1 MLPIRNLM
9 DVSMRKIFLSLI
21 FFFSFCAS
29 ALAVTVGEVIGS
41 MGTTWNE
48 RDGQIENT
56 STGYELEMND
66 FLQTGEDGGMILS
79 YKDKTKFTMGPNT
92 ELVIDE
98 FAFDT
103 SVIPIELAMNISV
116 NVGTFTYESGQVSTL
131 GGEVNITAGNATI
144 TVQGTAFSGTV
155 DTSGKATIT
164 LLPDS
169 NGAVGQVTVSNDAG
183 SQTITNAYNS
193 VTVYTNDLAPTPPKI
208 ETNKQDIIELD
219 KFEDEIKDES
229 QKHFGDVDSKSDMS
243 KDEQEAQEME
253 EAIINE
259 EASIVEDSNTIVGT
273 DMSVGETDSIV
284 EMDSVE
290 ESNLVEVEEVDT
302 SYYDS
307 WEEDLKDWGYI
318 DEDNQISVWDA
329 EGEKT
334 MDWDDAKKMY
344 AEMDQAYFDAIGCSD
359 CSWDT
364 INWDEID
371 WDAVDW
377 DAYYDDYNETLEK
390 YGLTSWDVKE
400 DDVTETV
407 EDEATEVEVVEG
419 YTWEDFAL
427 DDDYYNNNE
436 YKNAGGPPTLTIQ
449 NYCEYNGYDTSWCTQ
464 DYVDYLN
471 NWYKDDWTLKVTNDS
486 WTKESKKIFGKLYG
500 WCGSWPNYKMCDNQP
515 KPWKMKDLKKT
526 YITDWEWADWDTY
539 WDALYDWWYTGYDY
553 NNESDE
559 VTLEEE
565 YDFETDDITLE
576 EELLLASYN
585 EEECLK
591 YGYYWDN
598 ANSSCGTEWVD
609 NSGAETNVTASG
621 ESLNYTTGEVTQT
634 LTTSSGGVSTSTTST
649 GRVSTL
655 GNDFDATAS
664 TSGDYTIINRY
675 NDNHRAYIK
684 TETAKEADIQ
694 ILQDMEAQHLD
705 VGSSST
711 QNNITIIQT
720 D

>member
-1 MLPIRNLM
+1 
-9 DVSMRKIFLSLI
+9 MRKIFLLI
-21 FFFSFCAS
+21 SFLVLFCSS
-29 ALAVTVGEVIGS
+29 ALAQTVGTVIGQ

-48 RDGQIENT
+48 RDGKIENT
-56 STGYELEMND
+56 SMGYELQMWD
-66 FLQTGEDGGMILS
+66 FLQTGEDGGMILK
-79 YKDKTKFTMGPNT
+79 YADNTKFTMGPGT
-92 ELVIDE
+92 ELTIDE
-98 FAFDT
+98 YSFDT
-103 SVIPIELAMNISV
+103 SVIPIKIAMNVSV
-116 NVGTFTYESGQVSTL
+116 NVGTFTYESGSISNL
-131 GGEVNITAGNATI
+131 GGEVNINAGNATI

-169 NGAVGQVTVSNDAG
+169 TGAVGQVTVSNDAG

-229 QKHFGDVDSKSDMS
+229 TKTFGDVEKKSEMS
-243 KDEQEAQEME
+243 KEETQAQEME
-253 EAIINE
+253 EALINE
-259 EASIVEDSNTIVGT
+259 EASVVEDSNTIVAT
-273 DMSVGETDSIV
+273 DMSIGETDAMV
-284 EMDSVE
+284 EMESVE
-290 ESNLVEVEEVDT
+290 ESTLVEVIDDVDT
-302 SYYDS
+302 SYYDE
-307 WEEDLKDWGYI
+307 WESDLKDWGYI

-359 CSWDT
+359 CTWDT
-364 INWDEID
+364 INWDDVD

-377 DAYYDDYNETLEK
+377 EAYYDEYNELLED
-390 YGLTSWDVKE
+390 YGLTSWAVEEEEVNVVEETKE
-400 DDVTETV
+400 ET
-407 EDEATEVEVVEG
+407 EATVVEG

-427 DDDYYNNNE
+427 DDDYYNIAE
-436 YKNAGGPPTLTIQ
+436 YKSQGGPPTLTVQ
-449 NYCEYNGYDTSWCTQ
+449 NYCEYNGYEDYWCNQ

-471 NWYKDDWTLKVTNDS
+471 DWYKNDWTLKVTNDS

-500 WCGSWPNYKMCDNQP
+500 WCGSYPNWKMCENQP

-526 YITDWEWADWDTY
+526 YISDWEWADWDTY

-553 NNESDE
+553 NNEDDQSNWEDE
-559 VTLEEE
+559 YNYEDD
-565 YDFETDDITLE
+565 YDIDAEL
-576 EELLLASYN
+576 ELLLASYDK
-585 EEECLK
+585 EECLN

-598 ANSSCGTEWVD
+598 AKSSCGTEWVD
-609 NSGAETNVTASG
+609 NSGSETTVTASG
-621 ESLNYTTGEVTQT
+621 ETLNYTTGDVTQT
-634 LTTSSGGVSTSTTST
+634 LTTTSGGVSTSTTST

-655 GNDFDATAS
+655 DNDFDATAS

-684 TETAKEADIQ
+684 TETSNEADVQ
-694 ILQDMEAQHLD
+694 ILQDKEAQHID
-705 VGSSST
+705 VGTSST

>member
-1 MLPIRNLM
+1 MKKLLFV
-9 DVSMRKIFLSLI
+9 VSFLVL
-21 FFFSFCAS
+21 FCTSVFAQ
-29 ALAVTVGEVIGS
+29 TVGQVIGQ

-48 RDGQIENT
+48 RAGQTQNT
-56 STGYELEMND
+56 TMGYALEMND

-79 YKDKTKFTMGPNT
+79 YVDDTKFTMGPNT
-92 ELVIDE
+92 ELIIDE
-98 FAFDT
+98 FAFDIT
-103 SVIPIELAMNISV
+103 KVPIIVAMNVSI
-116 NVGTFTYESGQVSTL
+116 NVGTFTYESGKVSTL
-131 GGEVNITAGNATI
+131 GGEVNINAGNATI

-155 DTSGKATIT
+155 TSTGEATIT

-169 NGAVGQVTVSNDAG
+169 NGVVGQVTVSNDAG

-193 VTVYTNDLAPTPPKI
+193 VTVLSNDLAPTPPKI
-208 ETNKQDIIELD
+208 ETNKSDIIELNEYE
-219 KFEDEIKDES
+219 EDIKDES
-229 QKHFGDVDSKSDMS
+229 KKSFGDVDKKSELSKAES
-243 KDEQEAQEME
+243 EAQEME

-259 EASIVEDSNTIVGT
+259 EASIVEDSNTIVAT
-273 DMSVGETDSIV
+273 DLSVGETDAIIETKSA
-284 EMDSVE
+284 E
-290 ESNLVEVEEVDT
+290 ETALVEVEEVDT

-359 CSWDT
+359 CTWDT

-377 DAYYDDYNETLEK
+377 DAYYDEYNDLLED
-390 YGLTSWDVKE
+390 YGLTSWNTDVAE
-400 DDVTETV
+400 QDVV
-407 EDEATEVEVVEG
+407 EDVADETEAVVEG

-449 NYCEYNGYDTSWCTQ
+449 NYCEYNGYDSSWCTQ

-471 NWYKDDWTLKVTNDS
+471 DWYGNDWTLKVTNDS
-486 WTKESKKIFGKLYG
+486 WTTESKNIFGKLYG
-500 WCGSWPNYKMCDNQP
+500 WCGSWPNWEMCESQP
-515 KPWKMKDLKKT
+515 KPWKMKDLKAK
-526 YITDWEWADWDTY
+526 YISDWTWDDWDVF

-553 NNESDE
+553 NNETDE
-559 VTLEEE
+559 SNWEDE
-565 YDFETDDITLE
+565 YDYEDDYDIDAEL
-576 EELLLASYN
+576 ELLLASYD
-585 EEECLK
+585 EEDCLN

-609 NSGAETNVTASG
+609 NSGSETTVTASG
-621 ESLNYTTGEVTQT
+621 ETLNYVTGDVTQT
-634 LTTSSGGVSTSTTST
+634 LTTSSLGVSTSTTST

-655 GNDFDATAS
+655 DNDFDAEVD
-664 TSGDYTIINRY
+664 TSVSGYSIINRY
-675 NDNHRAYIK
+675 NDSHRAYLKID
-684 TETAKEADIQ
+684 TDEEADIQ
-694 ILQDMEAQHLD
+694 ILQDQEAQHFD
-705 VGSSST
+705 IGNSSS
-711 QNNITIIQT
+711 QENITIIQT

>member
-1 MLPIRNLM
+1 
-9 DVSMRKIFLSLI
+9 MRKLLFLV
-21 FFFSFCAS
+21 SFLVLFCTSISS
-29 ALAVTVGEVIGS
+29 AQITSPKVGEVIGQ

-48 RDGQIENT
+48 RDGSTQNT
-56 STGYELEMND
+56 SMGYELQMND

-79 YKDKTKFTMGPNT
+79 YVDKTKFTMGPNT
-92 ELVIDE
+92 ELTIDE

-103 SVIPIELAMNISV
+103 SVVPIELAMNISV
-116 NVGTFTYESGQVSTL
+116 NVGTFTYESGNVSNL
-131 GGEVNITAGNATI
+131 GGEVNINAGFATV

-155 DTSGKATIT
+155 DTSGEVTIT

-169 NGAVGQVTVSNDAG
+169 QGDVGSVTVSNDAG

-193 VTVYTNDLAPTPPKI
+193 VTVVSNDLTPTPPKI
-208 ETNKQDIIELD
+208 ETNKQNIIELD
-219 KFEDEIKDES
+219 TFEEEIKDES
-229 QKHFGDVDSKSDMS
+229 QKHFGDVDSKS
-243 KDEQEAQEME
+243 AQAME
-253 EAIINE
+253 EAIISE
-259 EASIVEDSNTIVGT
+259 EASIVEDSNTIVAT
-273 DMSVGETDSIV
+273 DLSSSEADTMIETK
-284 EMDSVE
+284 SVE
-290 ESNLVEVEEVDT
+290 ENTLVETIEEVDT

-307 WEEDLKDWGYI
+307 WEDDLKDWGYI

-359 CSWDT
+359 CTWDT
-364 INWDEID
+364 INWDDVD

-377 DAYYDDYNETLEK
+377 DAYSDAYNDLLED
-390 YGLTSWDVKE
+390 YGLTSWNVDVE
-400 DDVTETV
+400 EQDVV
-407 EDEATEVEVVEG
+407 EDTKDETEVQAVEG

-427 DDDYYNNNE
+427 DDDYYNNAE
-436 YKNAGGPPTLTIQ
+436 YKNNGGPPTLTVQ
-449 NYCEYNGYDTSWCTQ
+449 NYCEYNGYEDYWCNQ

-471 NWYKDDWTLKVTNDS
+471 EWYKDDWTLKVTNDS

-500 WCGSWPNYKMCDNQP
+500 WCGSWPNYKMCSDQP

-526 YITDWEWADWDTY
+526 YITDWEWSDWDIY

-553 NNESDE
+553 NNEDDQTNWE
-559 VTLEEE
+559 DE
-565 YDFETDDITLE
+565 YDYEDDFDIDAEL
-576 EELLLASYN
+576 ELLLASYD
-585 EEECLK
+585 EEDCLN

-598 ANSSCGTEWVD
+598 AKSSCGTEWVD
-609 NSGAETNVTASG
+609 NTGSETLVTASG
-621 ESLNYTTGEVTQT
+621 ETLNYSTGDVTQT
-634 LTTSSGGVSTSTTST
+634 LTTTSGGVSTSTTST

-655 GNDFDATAS
+655 NNDFDATAS

-684 TETAKEADIQ
+684 TETSKEADIQ
-694 ILQDMEAQHLD
+694 ILQDKEAQHLD

>member
-1 MLPIRNLM
+1 
-9 DVSMRKIFLSLI
+9 MRKIFLLI
-21 FFFSFCAS
+21 SFLVLFCSS
-29 ALAVTVGEVIGS
+29 ALAQTVGTIIGQ

-48 RDGQIENT
+48 RDGKIENT
-56 STGYELEMND
+56 TMGYELQMWD
-66 FLQTGEDGGMILS
+66 FLQTGEDGGMILK
-79 YKDKTKFTMGPNT
+79 YADNTKFTMGPGT
-92 ELVIDE
+92 ELTIDE
-98 FAFDT
+98 YSFDT
-103 SVIPIELAMNISV
+103 SVIPIKLAMNVSV
-116 NVGTFTYESGQVSTL
+116 NVGTFTYESGSISNL
-131 GGEVNITAGNATI
+131 GGEVNINAGNATI

-169 NGAVGQVTVSNDAG
+169 TGAVGQVTVSNDAG

-229 QKHFGDVDSKSDMS
+229 QKHFGDIDSKSEMS
-243 KDEQEAQEME
+243 KEETQAQEME
-253 EAIINE
+253 EALINE
-259 EASIVEDSNTIVGT
+259 EASVVEDSNTIVGT
-273 DMSVGETDSIV
+273 DMSVSESDAMIEMESI
-284 EMDSVE
+284 E
-290 ESNLVEVEEVDT
+290 EKAVDTAVIEAEVDT
-302 SYYDS
+302 SYYDE
-307 WEEDLKDWGYI
+307 WESDLKDWGYI

-359 CSWDT
+359 CTWDT
-364 INWDEID
+364 INWDDVD

-377 DAYYDDYNETLEK
+377 EAYYDEYNELLED
-390 YGLTSWDVKE
+390 YGLTSWAVEEEEVNVVEETKDE
-400 DDVTETV
+400 TEA
-407 EDEATEVEVVEG
+407 DVVEG

-427 DDDYYNNNE
+427 DDAYYSNSE
-436 YKNAGGPPTLTIQ
+436 YKAAGGPPTLTVQ
-449 NYCEYNGYDTSWCTQ
+449 NYCEYNGYDDYWCNQ
-464 DYVDYLN
+464 DYVDWLN
-471 NWYKDDWTLKVTNDS
+471 SWYQDDWTLKVTNDS

-500 WCGSWPNYKMCDNQP
+500 WCGSYPNYKMCENQP
-515 KPWKMKDLKKT
+515 KPWKMKDLKKK
-526 YITDWEWADWDTY
+526 YITDWSWNDWDVY

-553 NNESDE
+553 NNEDDE
-559 VTLEEE
+559 SNWEDE
-565 YDFETDDITLE
+565 YAYEDDYDIDAEL
-576 EELLLASYN
+576 ELLLASYDK
-585 EEECLK
+585 EECLN

-598 ANSSCGTEWVD
+598 AKSSCGTEWVD
-609 NSGAETNVTASG
+609 NSGSETTVTASG
-621 ESLNYTTGEVTQT
+621 ETLNYTTGDVTQT
-634 LTTSSGGVSTSTTST
+634 LTTTSGGVSTSTTST

-655 GNDFDATAS
+655 DNDYDATAS

-684 TETAKEADIQ
+684 TETSNEADVQ
-694 ILQDMEAQHLD
+694 ILQDKEAQHID
-705 VGSSST
+705 VGTSST